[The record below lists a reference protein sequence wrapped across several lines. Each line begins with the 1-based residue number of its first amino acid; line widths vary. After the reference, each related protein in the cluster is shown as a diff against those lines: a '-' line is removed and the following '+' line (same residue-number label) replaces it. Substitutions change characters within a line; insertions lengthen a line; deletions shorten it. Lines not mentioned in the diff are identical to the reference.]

1 MTIDA
6 DLMALATSKCFAAL
20 TTLGPDGAPSTNIM
34 WVDADDEHVLINTE
48 IHRRKY
54 RNMTGDPR
62 VAIVLPDASNP
73 YRYMEVRGH
82 VVGTEGGQVAR
93 DHIDALS
100 QRYMERDYA
109 ATVKSERVIV
119 KVAVDKLYKRNW

>member
-6 DLMALATSKCFAAL
+6 DLQALATSKCFAAL

-34 WVDADDEHVLINTE
+34 WIDADDEHLLINTE

-54 RNMTGDPR
+54 QNMTRDPR
-62 VAIVLPDASNP
+62 VSILLPDHENP
-73 YRYMEVRGH
+73 YRYIEVRGH
-82 VVGTEGGQVAR
+82 VAGTEGGQVAR

-100 QRYMERDYA
+100 QRYMGRDYA
-109 ATVKSERVIV
+109 ATVKSERVIA
-119 KVAVDKLYKRNW
+119 KVAVERLYKRNW